1 MNIATIMGKI
11 KNVPKITKNE
21 EGKEEAIISVEVER
35 SFKKSDQTG

>member
-21 EGKEEAIISVEVER
+21 EGKEEVLDIPAFLRRDVDGDDE
-35 SFKKSDQTG
+35 